1 MSGPVPR
8 GACDC
13 HAHVFGPLDR
23 FAFIEG
29 RSYTPPERL
38 ASDYRVL
45 LASLG
50 VERGIIVQPSVYGT
64 DNGATLNALAELGDG
79 FRGVAVLPPDV
90 NDAVLAD
97 CAARGI
103 RGVRLGD
110 LLRGGVPL
118 SHLEAMAARLKGTGW
133 HIQIFAEFSKN
144 PELTGRIRKLG
155 VPVVIDHLG
164 LIDPDLGVADPGF
177 QAILALLRDGLGW
190 VKLSGPYLSSRRP
203 MPHSDVEPLV
213 ATLVEQSPDRLVW
226 GTDWP
231 HPSAGDALP
240 DDLALLAL
248 LDRWVPDLATRK
260 RILVDNPA
268 ALYGFPLP

>member
-1 MSGPVPR
+1 MAGFVPR

-23 FAFIEG
+23 FPFIEG
-29 RSYTPPERL
+29 RSYTPRERL
-38 ASDYRVL
+38 ASDYRAL

-50 VERGIIVQPSVYGT
+50 IDRGVIVQPSVYGT
-64 DNGATLNALAELGDG
+64 DNGATLNALAELGDN

-97 CAARGI
+97 CAAGGI

-110 LLRGGVPL
+110 LLRGGIPL
-118 SHLEAMAARLKGTGW
+118 SHLEAMAARLKGSGW

-144 PELTGRIRKLG
+144 SELAGLMRKLG
-155 VPVVIDHLG
+155 VPAVIDHLG
-164 LIDPDLGVADPGF
+164 MIDPKLGVADPGL
-177 QAILALLRDGLGW
+177 QAVLALLRDGLCW
-190 VKLSGPYLSSRRP
+190 VKLSGPYLTSRRP
-203 MPHSDVEPLV
+203 MPHPDVEPLI
-213 ATLVEQSPDRLVW
+213 AALVEQSPGRLVW

-231 HPSAGDALP
+231 HPSAGDAPP
-240 DDLALLAL
+240 DDAALLAL
-248 LDRWVPDLATRK
+248 LDRWVPDPATRK

>member
-1 MSGPVPR
+1 MAGSVPR

-23 FAFIEG
+23 FAFIEE

-38 ASDYRVL
+38 AADYRAL
-45 LASLG
+45 LATLG
-50 VERGIIVQPSVYGT
+50 IERGIIVQPSVYGT
-64 DNGATLNALAELGDG
+64 DNRATLNALAELGDD

-90 NDAVLAD
+90 DDAMLAD
-97 CAARGI
+97 CAAGGI

-118 SHLEAMAARLKGTGW
+118 SNLEAMAARLKGSGW
-133 HIQIFAEFSKN
+133 HIQIFAEFSKD
-144 PELTGRIRKLG
+144 PELAGRIRKLG

-164 LIDPDLGVADPGF
+164 MIEPSAGVADPGV
-177 QAILALLRDGLGW
+177 QAILALLRDGHCW
-190 VKLSGPYLSSRRP
+190 VKLSGPYLTSRQP
-203 MPHSDVEPLV
+203 MPHPDVEPLI
-213 ATLVEQSPDRLVW
+213 AALVEQSPDRLLW

-231 HPSAGDALP
+231 HPSAGATPP
-240 DDLALLAL
+240 DDRALLVL
-248 LDRWVPDLATRK
+248 LDRWVPDPATRK

-268 ALYGFPLP
+268 ALYGFPPL